1 MDILSTGTIAFIM
14 LGYPLS
20 FIEITATIFGLI
32 SVYLASRGNILTWPA
47 GLVNEICFLIIF
59 FQVQLYADMLLQVYF
74 FVVTIYGWVY
84 WRSQQQSHSI
94 SRVSSQYRVV
104 ILVAIF
110 SGTALLGFI
119 MGNIHHWAPTIV
131 QLPAAY
137 PYIDSFTTVVSI
149 VAMILLAQKKLET
162 WVLWI
167 IVDVVCVGLYWIK
180 GIHLISIQYLVFL
193 FIAAY
198 GFFNWRSQFGK

>member
-1 MDILSTGTIAFIM
+1 MDILSTDTIAFLM

-20 FIEITATIFGLI
+20 FIEITATVFGLL

-47 GLVNEICFLIIF
+47 GIVNEICFLIVF

-74 FVVTIYGWVY
+74 FVVTIYGWGY

-110 SGTALLGFI
+110 FGTALLGFI

-167 IVDVVCVGLYWIK
+167 IVDAVCVGLYWIK

-198 GFFNWRSQFGK
+198 GFFNWRSQFGR